1 MFKMKTSKILLAM
14 ALPVAFAA
22 CTSEEIVENSNNTNL
37 ANRQAL
43 PALAAVVESGVD
55 SRFSWNEETFGWNK
69 FTAEDQFAAGLTD
82 ATLYDVQDLMM
93 TNYIYTDEAGNGKY
107 TTTSQMVE
115 GTYFFYSFPGFEKVA
130 SRQGVPFDLTTQK
143 SVDFKNP
150 TAAVEANQL
159 FVSALYKLDAATAN
173 KALPIKFVSYWST
186 AALNIK
192 NTTGDDMKVVRMM
205 ITADKDMPLRGIL
218 APSKLGDSAKK
229 NSEVSGLVYYNNGT
243 NYVLPYDATAEENP
257 EWNDIKTIDMAN
269 TDVKDG
275 LAESTMMLTVKNGEL
290 ADDEEAT
297 VYFQMP
303 AGEYGKVTVTLFVE
317 VPTVDDETEIKQLEA
332 VEFAKNEYASEDSED
347 KDVTVFYRGGTTSAF
362 GVEGGEIVAHEVTE
376 LDILSAADAGAY
388 AASYEDLVEIIKA
401 GVETKISNMGDLKID
416 DAVIAL
422 FKSTTAKKNLSA
434 GEYYVFN
441 NPIEITTA
449 KAAVQKLENIQV
461 ADATIT
467 DGKFS
472 VDYNLAGTIKVEE
485 GAELTVKCTQ
495 NGKITNAG
503 TVNVEKKT
511 TATGNGIKVVIADA
525 ETDTYKPTTNVNL
538 KIGGAWVDLGTW
550 TTETL
555 SNPSSVKLE
564 GYPTNL
570 KLQTSKD
577 KNGVVEK
584 SQYSAL
590 NLSVPYN
597 HKIYVEAD
605 VELASNMYTN
615 GELTIN
621 GYAENKGAIKNA
633 DIYGVWNTTAK
644 TANGATVDNYG
655 LLQNAVLG
663 VDLTTALTDADGS
676 KALAVKKATT
686 ITNKAETANI
696 KNLTLPTTPDL
707 VGRVDNNVGG
717 FVSAATD
724 VEVYATVTENT
735 TGKINISDVNTLYLN
750 SMAWTDAEVSSNIDY
765 IYMDGVTLKS
775 SKTTPDKVEFEGKTV
790 AFENGIAN
798 QPVDF
803 VTNAATAV
811 KSIDG
816 STFNYN
822 LWYDG
827 TDMEDV
833 TVKGVFTSGL
843 TSGALNLVGVTLNKV
858 DIADGVALNVGTK
871 VASVDSD
878 GNPESY
884 TVKTTTFNDLIA
896 NDVTAT
902 TPVITQWGAVTVSND
917 AVLTIKNDVT
927 LNTTGITVSGADS
940 NVSTSKKG
948 VLNIHGTATG
958 TVSGNGTVNRN

>member
-186 AALNIK
+186 AALKIK

-205 ITADKDMPLRGIL
+205 ITADQDMPLRGIL

-275 LAESTMMLTVKNGEL
+275 LAESTMMLTVENGEL

-303 AGEYGKVTVTLFVE
+303 AAEYGEVTVTLFVE

-401 GVETKISNMGDLKID
+401 GAEKKISNMGDLKID

-422 FKSTTAKKNLSA
+422 FKSTTANKNLDA

-449 KAAVQKLENIQV
+449 KSAVQKLENIQV

-495 NGKITNAG
+495 SGKITNAG

-511 TATGNGIKVVIADA
+511 TAAGNGINVVIADA

-577 KNGVVEK
+577 KDGVVEK

-621 GYAENKGAIKNA
+621 GYAENKGTIKNA
-633 DIYGVWNTTAK
+633 DIYGVWNATAGA
-644 TANGATVDNYG
+644 ANGATIDNHG
-655 LLQNAVLG
+655 LLEDAVLG
-663 VDLTTALTDADGS
+663 VKLTEAPTETIA
-676 KALAVKKATT
+676 KAVMAATI
-686 ITNKAETANI
+686 ITNKSTTANVKSI
-696 KNLTLPTTPDL
+696 NLAAGAHL
-707 VGRVDNNVGG
+707 VGKIDNNAGG
-717 FVSAATD
+717 FVTLD
-724 VEVYATVTENT
+724 NNTIEVYASVSENT
-735 TGKINISDVNTLYLN
+735 TGKINIADINTLYLSN
-750 SMAWTDAEVSSNIDY
+750 MTWTNGEVSSNITA
-765 IYMDGVTLKS
+765 IKMDEVTLVKPSGS
-775 SKTTPDKVEFEGKTV
+775 SVGTFTNTKVVEFKNGV
-790 AFENGIAN
+790 ANCHVTLDSD
-798 QPVDF
+798 VDI
-803 VTNAATAV
+803 T
-811 KSIDG
+811 G
-816 STFNYN
+816 SVFNYN
-822 LWYDG
+822 LTYDG
-827 TDMEDV
+827 TSMTDV
-833 TVKGVFTSGL
+833 TVKGLFTSGA
-843 TSGALNLVGVTLNKV
+843 TEFTWAGVTLNKAKLSGAITKLV
-858 DIADGVALNVGTK
+858 IDHVENYKADGTLK
-871 VASVDSD
+871 
-878 GNPESY
+878 SY
-884 TVKTTTFNDLIA
+884 TVKETIL
-896 NDVTAT
+896 NDVVSTDGAAAYAT
-902 TPVITQWGAVTVSND
+902 NNTNAVDFKKITVKND
-917 AVLTIKNDVT
+917 AIFTLKNDVVVKAAT
-927 LNTTGITVSGADS
+927 STIVEGKDS
-940 NVSTSKKG
+940 SISTSVDG
-948 VLNIHGTATG
+948 VLNLHGTIVGPAATG
-958 TVSGNGTVNRN
+958 AGKINDRN